1 MTVTMQDTRV
11 TEDILGFIAENF
23 LFGDRTSL
31 PSVQD
36 SLIEQGL
43 IDSTGV
49 LELISFLEERYGV
62 TVDDDEMIPENL
74 DSVAR
79 IVTFVRRKGATVTH
93 AAVSMA

>member
-1 MTVTMQDTRV
+1 MTMMTKEKMV

-31 PSVQD
+31 PSAQE

-49 LELISFLEERYGV
+49 LELIAFLEESYGI
-62 TVDDDEMIPENL
+62 TVADEEMVPENL

-79 IVTFVRRKGATVTH
+79 IVAFIDRKAPAISHTSVGAT
-93 AAVSMA
+93 